1 MHYAAVRCCGLHFI
15 VEICCDRARLGRGA
29 CAKIARSLMGH
40 RKMSI
45 AGRAID
51 AENVT
56 FQLWRNFNFAAAKL
70 RL

>member
-29 CAKIARSLMGH
+29 SGRAGLRASH
-40 RKMSI
+40 RKNVDRWPRYS
-45 AGRAID
+45 
-51 AENVT
+51 ENVT

-70 RL
+70 RS